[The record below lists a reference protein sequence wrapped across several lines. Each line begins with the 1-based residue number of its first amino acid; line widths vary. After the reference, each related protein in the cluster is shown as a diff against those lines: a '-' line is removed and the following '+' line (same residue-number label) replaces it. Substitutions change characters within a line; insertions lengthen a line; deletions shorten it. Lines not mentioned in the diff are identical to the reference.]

1 MPKDQKSRS
10 GGPFIEDD
18 TTRLNEKKV
27 SGGGRQHGK
36 GVAGVPKLYGIRMYV
51 LSESLVDMYHMTT
64 LCTVPST
71 LTFTLGQAGFR

>member
-1 MPKDQKSRS
+1 MSEHEEQLQAVRVLHD
-10 GGPFIEDD
+10 GI
-18 TTRLNEKKV
+18 
-27 SGGGRQHGK
+27 GGGRQHGK

-71 LTFTLGQAGFR
+71 LTFTLGQADFR